1 LKCGIDQL
9 ASQLYDLI
17 EKELGIIETIK
28 KLRKSLERTS
38 ETVKGEKLEKT
49 FAAFLQN
56 KYFDDKQS

>member
-49 FAAFLQN
+49 VAAFLQN